1 MVHVTQ
7 LMVNKI
13 DNISYSVVGFFSSR
27 TIKKKLFRIK
37 RKFVQSFLTENLLK
51 KSGIQIL
58 ESDENKK
65 QKLEKET
72 HSEKTKSRGKTTSKS
87 K

>member
-1 MVHVTQ
+1 M
-7 LMVNKI
+7 
-13 DNISYSVVGFFSSR
+13 
-27 TIKKKLFRIK
+27 
-37 RKFVQSFLTENLLK
+37 QSFLTENLLK

>member
-1 MVHVTQ
+1 M
-7 LMVNKI
+7 
-13 DNISYSVVGFFSSR
+13 
-27 TIKKKLFRIK
+27 
-37 RKFVQSFLTENLLK
+37 QSFLTENLLK

-72 HSEKTKSRGKTTSKS
+72 HSGKTKSRGKTTSKS